1 MGLSIVSWRRIMTAM
16 PVTYETWLVLLS
28 IVIAIQGAYVGL
40 SLAVQIGAAAGMR
53 RRFLLAGAAFS
64 LAIAIWTMHFVG
76 MLAARMPFP
85 VDYLV
90 FPTLLSFLVCVVV
103 VGAAVYAASSGPFTL
118 LRLTLSA
125 CLMGGGIFTMH
136 YIGMSALSTS
146 AYMVHDRYYV
156 AASMAIAIAA
166 SGLALWLATGRR
178 GRPPLILSAI
188 VLGVAVSGMH
198 YTAMAGL
205 TLLPYP
211 GAGAGAPAPAL
222 STGLLAI
229 IVAIVAFCVSGIFLL
244 ILSFQA
250 EALAKQAERELRLAV
265 KTIPALVW
273 TALPDGTLDFIN
285 QRWEEIGLSL
295 DDLQGSEWIN
305 VLHPDER
312 AAVADRW
319 RIAVETG
326 TPYENIERVRRAD
339 GEYRWFLSRAQPL
352 RDELGN
358 IVKWYGTDTDIEDQK
373 RAEDALRESEQRFRD
388 FTESASDWYWET
400 GPDHR
405 FIAHLVSE
413 QLLDKIGALPTSRIG
428 TVRWDFARDLE
439 EEPEKWRLHMA
450 DLDAHRPFR
459 DFTYR
464 AASRDGSEI
473 YIAASGKPLFDS
485 EGSFLGYRGVGR
497 HITAAVRAALLEEAL
512 QEAKVVGDNIAHDLR
527 TPLTRV
533 RIRLERGREHAA
545 TLEELRAVADKAIA
559 GLDQSLTTITALL
572 RITEI
577 EHTRRR
583 EGFSEV
589 QLAPLIREAGDLYD
603 PIAENKGITLRL
615 EASDGAAVR
624 GDRDLLFEAVA
635 NLVDNAVKFTP
646 ESGRVELIL
655 LHQKGE
661 TVIRVSDTG
670 PGISEAERDAVT
682 QRFYRSDKSRNTKG
696 LGLGLS
702 MVAAIIKLHGFR
714 FSISAGPGCTAE
726 IACPHADWSH
736 TEFGD
741 RGGR

>member
-1 MGLSIVSWRRIMTAM
+1 M

-28 IVIAIQGAYVGL
+28 IVMAIQGAYVGL

-53 RRFLLAGAAFS
+53 RRLLLAGAAFS

-76 MLAARMPFP
+76 MLAARMPFT

-103 VGAAVYAASSGPFTL
+103 VGAAVYAASSGPLTL

-125 CLMGGGIFTMH
+125 CLMGGGIFAMH
-136 YIGMSALSTS
+136 YIGMSALSAS
-146 AYMVHDRYYV
+146 AYMIHDRYYV

-166 SGLALWLATGRR
+166 SGLALWLATGRG

-188 VLGVAVSGMH
+188 ALGVAVSGMH

-211 GAGAGAPAPAL
+211 GSAAGAPAL
-222 STGLLAI
+222 STDLLAI

-244 ILSFQA
+244 ILSLQA
-250 EALAKQAERELRLAV
+250 EAVAKQAERELRLSIN
-265 KTIPALVW
+265 TIPALVW
-273 TALPDGTLDFIN
+273 SALPDGSLDFIN

-295 DDLQGSEWIN
+295 DDVREWN
-305 VLHPDER
+305 KVLHPVER
-312 AAVADRW
+312 VADGW

-326 TPYENIERVRRAD
+326 TPFENIARLRMAD
-339 GEYRWFLSRAQPL
+339 GEYRWFLGRAQPL
-352 RDELGN
+352 RDEFGK
-358 IVKWYGTDTDIEDQK
+358 IVKWYGVSTDIEDQK

-405 FIAHLVSE
+405 FITHLVSDQ
-413 QLLDKIGALPTSRIG
+413 QLNTIGVLPDSRIG

-439 EEPEKWRLHMA
+439 EEPEKWRQHIA
-450 DLDAHRPFR
+450 DLDAHKPFR
-459 DFTYR
+459 DFRYR
-464 AASRDGSEI
+464 AASRDGSDI

-485 EGSFLGYRGVGR
+485 EGRFLGYRGVGR

-527 TPLTRV
+527 APLTRV
-533 RIRLERGREHAA
+533 RIRLERGREHAS
-545 TLEELRAVADKAIA
+545 TLEELRAVADQAIA

-577 EHTRRR
+577 EHSRRR

-589 QLAPLIREAGDLYD
+589 LLAPLIREVGDLYD
-603 PIAENKGITLRL
+603 PIAEDKGVTLRV
-615 EASDGAAVR
+615 EASAWATVS
-624 GDRDLLFEAVA
+624 GDRDLLFEAVT

-646 ESGRVELIL
+646 EGGRVELAL
-655 LHQKGE
+655 LHQEGE

-670 PGISEAERDAVT
+670 PGIPEIEREAVT

-702 MVAAIIKLHGFR
+702 MVAAIVKLHGFR
-714 FSISAGPGCTAE
+714 FTLAAGPGCMAE
-726 IACPHADWSH
+726 IACLSH
-736 TEFGD
+736 
-741 RGGR
+741 